1 MLTGGEVAEVF
12 SVPLNATMGTGVLA
26 VGSVMLTGGDV
37 VEVFSV
43 PRNATIG
50 TGVLN
55 RFVPLPSSVARG
67 KMAGAPPGTGTSLSC
82 PLGLLIL
89 VLSDIV
95 AGLPNFPG
103 FWGSDRDRRG
113 LSL

>member
-1 MLTGGEVAEVF
+1 MLTGGVVDEVF
-12 SVPLNATMGTGVLA
+12 SVPRNATIGLLA
-26 VGSVMLTGGDV
+26 VGSVVLTGGDV

-43 PRNATIG
+43 PRDAIIG

-67 KMAGAPPGTGTSLSC
+67 KMAGAPPGMGTSLSC
-82 PLGLLIL
+82 PLGLLVI

-95 AGLPNFPG
+95 DGIVQFPRVLGLC
-103 FWGSDRDRRG
+103 
-113 LSL
+113 